1 MGKMIDLTGQ
11 RFGRLVVVKR
21 AGGDKRNRAT
31 WVCKCDC
38 GNEAVFFGDKNSDYS
53 TMCYTYEGF
62 RDFLSYVNVIEMNH
76 LVDTPPAVAKDS
88 NVIDFQVV
96 IAHKSGAG
104 N

>member
-1 MGKMIDLTGQ
+1 MINGTVRHGCVSAI
-11 RFGRLVVVKR
+11 VVTKL
-21 AGGDKRNRAT
+21 
-31 WVCKCDC
+31 C
-38 GNEAVFFGDKNSDYS
+38 FFGDKNSDYS

-88 NVIDFQVV
+88 NVIDFQAV